1 MNKMLV
7 LYIYNGKEY
16 YDINGVMILSKLSK
30 SQSKKIMREYVV
42 DTVLYLNRNLYSKEN
57 VAEFCNLINLRS
69 EVSLRLM
76 NKRAEQSEQS
86 EVNKE
91 SDQ

>member
-7 LYIYNGKEY
+7 TYSYKGKEY
-16 YDINGVMILSKLSK
+16 YDINGVMILSRLSK

-42 DTVLYLNRNLYSKEN
+42 HTVLYLNRNLYSKEN
-57 VAEFCNLINLRS
+57 VEEFCNLINLRD

-76 NKRAEQSEQS
+76 NQRA
-86 EVNKE
+86 NNN
-91 SDQ
+91 DPII